1 MSTELVEK
9 EIARFLASP
18 DAEVLCLRGKWGVGK
33 TYSWNEFLKQAQ
45 RQKRVALKSYSYVS
59 LFGLE
64 SLDQLK
70 YAIFENSVGT
80 DSVGVEPSLDT
91 LRTNTASVASRL
103 GRKSWSVLQH
113 LPKVKDF
120 AAAVQS
126 LSFLSVRNT
135 IICIDD
141 LERKGGHL
149 PTKDVLGL
157 ISQLKDQRKCKVA
170 LILNADELEERDQEE
185 FEKYGE
191 KVIDVSLEFEPSPS
205 DSARIAITGTSAG
218 HTLTSANCVAL
229 GIANIRIIKKIERLV
244 LQIQSLLAEFDEHVL
259 KQAAQ
264 SLALLGWAV
273 HSGNTALLEF
283 VMKKRGKSWYGSTRE
298 EDLTND
304 EKTWD
309 ALLDEFGFRS
319 MDEFD
324 LVLLSG
330 IKSGFY
336 DEERLKRAGAELD
349 KRVKALAGE
358 NSLEAAWRLYHDSFD
373 DNRDRV
379 LKAIADAFVEQV
391 QFVTPVNLDGTVR
404 FFKDLGEADAAQ
416 EAIDYYM
423 SERKE
428 DKEFFDLA
436 GSPFQILDED
446 VRKAFAAK
454 FDSFKDERNPGE
466 VPIRIAKEHGWGR
479 EDITL
484 LSSLSVDD
492 FCKLFKSER
501 GTDLT
506 RVIQASLQFG
516 RLHNADQ
523 QLQQIAARAE
533 EALTRIG
540 REFDINRRRVGK
552 YGIKIEE

>member
-45 RQKRVALKSYSYVS
+45 RQKRVALKSYSYVA

-244 LQIQSLLAEFDEHVL
+244 LQIQSGRVRRARPEAGRAIAGTPWVGRSFRE
-259 KQAAQ
+259 
-264 SLALLGWAV
+264 
-273 HSGNTALLEF
+273 
-283 VMKKRGKSWYGSTRE
+283 YGSSRIRHE
-298 EDLTND
+298 
-304 EKTWD
+304 
-309 ALLDEFGFRS
+309 
-319 MDEFD
+319 
-324 LVLLSG
+324 
-330 IKSGFY
+330 
-336 DEERLKRAGAELD
+336 EERQKLVWQHAGGRPHERRENLGRIAR
-349 KRVKALAGE
+349 RVWF
-358 NSLEAAWRLYHDSFD
+358 S
-373 DNRDRV
+373 
-379 LKAIADAFVEQV
+379 
-391 QFVTPVNLDGTVR
+391 LDG
-404 FFKDLGEADAAQ
+404 
-416 EAIDYYM
+416 
-423 SERKE
+423 
-428 DKEFFDLA
+428 
-436 GSPFQILDED
+436 
-446 VRKAFAAK
+446 
-454 FDSFKDERNPGE
+454 
-466 VPIRIAKEHGWGR
+466 
-479 EDITL
+479 
-484 LSSLSVDD
+484 
-492 FCKLFKSER
+492 
-501 GTDLT
+501 
-506 RVIQASLQFG
+506 
-516 RLHNADQ
+516 
-523 QLQQIAARAE
+523 
-533 EALTRIG
+533 
-540 REFDINRRRVGK
+540 
-552 YGIKIEE
+552 